1 MSKER
6 IQKVLARQGLGSRR
20 QIESWI
26 SEGVVHLNGKPVKL
40 GDTVSVGDEVM
51 LDGRKIVIKEAEQ
64 ALPKVIIYNK
74 PEGEVCTRSD
84 PEGRPTIFERLP
96 KLWNGRWIA
105 VGRLDINTT
114 GLILLTDNG
123 ELANRLMHPSLQIER
138 EYAVR
143 TLGKATDDMLYKVT
157 HGVELEDGM
166 ARFEEVTDTH
176 PEATSVNHWYYVVL
190 MEGRKREVRRIW
202 EAVGLKVSRLK
213 RVRYGPVMMTKGH
226 GLGKVRELSEKEVIE
241 LASLVD
247 LKFDVQKPVAEQ
259 QNKSRPK
266 KAGSQKTGAGK
277 SNTGKEGYKSM
288 AKGRGQQKRGK
299 PPRA

>member
-6 IQKVLARQGLGSRR
+6 IQKALARQGLGSRR
-20 QIESWI
+20 QIEGWI
-26 SEGVVHLNGKPVKL
+26 SDGAIQLNGKPVKL
-40 GDTVSVGDEVM
+40 GDTVKTGDEVI
-51 LDGRKIVIKEAEQ
+51 LNGRRIIIKEVEQ
-64 ALPKVIIYNK
+64 TLPKVIVYNK

-84 PEGRPTIFERLP
+84 PEGRPTIFEQLP

-105 VGRLDINTT
+105 VGRLDINTS

-123 ELANRLMHPSLQIER
+123 DLANRLMHPSLQVER

-143 TLGKATDDMLYKVT
+143 TLGKATEEMLYKVT

-190 MEGRKREVRRIW
+190 MEGRNREVRRIW

-213 RVRYGPVMMTKGH
+213 RVRYGPIMMTKGH
-226 GLGKVRELSEKEVIE
+226 GMGQVRELGEKDIIQLGALVGLDYAVKKPEV
-241 LASLVD
+241 
-247 LKFDVQKPVAEQ
+247 EQ
-259 QNKSRPK
+259 AKSRTK
-266 KAGSQKTGAGK
+266 KYDTRKTESGKTGSGKAGNKPATK
-277 SNTGKEGYKSM
+277 S
-288 AKGRGQQKRGK
+288 RVQQKRGK

>member
-6 IQKVLARQGLGSRR
+6 IQKALARQGLGSRR
-20 QIESWI
+20 QIEGWI
-26 SEGVVHLNGKPVKL
+26 SDGAIQLNGKPVKL
-40 GDTVSVGDEVM
+40 GDTVKTGDEVI
-51 LDGRKIVIKEAEQ
+51 LNGRKIIIKEAEQ
-64 ALPKVIIYNK
+64 ALPKVIVYNK

-84 PEGRPTIFERLP
+84 PEGRPTIFEQLP

-105 VGRLDINTT
+105 VGRLDINTS

-123 ELANRLMHPSLQIER
+123 DLANRLMHPSLQVER

-143 TLGKATDDMLYKVT
+143 TLGKATEEMLHKVT

-190 MEGRKREVRRIW
+190 MEGRNREVRRIW

-213 RVRYGPVMMTKGH
+213 RVRYGPIMMAKGH
-226 GLGKVRELSEKEVIE
+226 GMGQVRELGEKDIIQ
-241 LASLVD
+241 LGALVGLD
-247 LKFDVQKPVAEQ
+247 YAAKKPEEEQ
-259 QNKSRPK
+259 QKSRTK
-266 KAGSQKTGAGK
+266 KYDSRKVESGKTGSGK
-277 SNTGKEGYKSM
+277 VGNKAAIKS
-288 AKGRGQQKRGK
+288 RSQQKRGK
-299 PPRA
+299 PPRS